1 MRKGALLVLVAF
13 AFGALL
19 AQASAAPQCHAAR
32 GMQVTLFGG
41 VDDPD
46 VLVWDS
52 RVRLVS
58 YGAGSTDARQFLL
71 PHALLNRPGTR
82 AVVQACVAGVVHSKF
97 SMDAGDAVGVQIM
110 SGRYRGRYGWVSSS
124 DIRGN
129 GIPEAQE
136 PW

>member
-1 MRKGALLVLVAF
+1 MRRCVLIAAF
-13 AFGALL
+13 AFAALVVP
-19 AQASAAPQCHAAR
+19 ASAAPQCHAVR

-52 RVRLVS
+52 HDRLVS

-82 AVVQACVAGVVHSKF
+82 AVVESCLAGIVHSKF
-97 SMDAGDAVGVQIM
+97 SMDADDAVGVQIL

-124 DIRGN
+124 DIRGR

-136 PW
+136 SW

>member
-1 MRKGALLVLVAF
+1 MFKRLLVAAF
-13 AFGALL
+13 VCCALM
-19 AQASAAPQCHAAR
+19 AQANAADQCYATR
-32 GMQVTLFGG
+32 GMHVTLFGG

-52 RVRLVS
+52 RDRLIA
-58 YGAGSTDARQFLL
+58 YGAGSMDTRQFLL
-71 PHALLNRPGTR
+71 PHAMLNAPGTR
-82 AVVQACVAGVVHSKF
+82 ATVESCIANVVHSKF
-97 SMDAGDAVGVQIM
+97 RTDPGDAIGVLIT

>member
-1 MRKGALLVLVAF
+1 MRRCLALTVFALAALVAP
-13 AFGALL
+13 AI
-19 AQASAAPQCHAAR
+19 AAPQCHAAR

-52 RVRLVS
+52 RGRLVS
-58 YGAGSTDARQFLL
+58 YGAGSTDTRQFLL

-82 AVVQACVAGVVHSKF
+82 AVVQSCVAGIVHSKF
-97 SMDAGDAVGVQIM
+97 RTDADDAIGVQIV
-110 SGRYRGRYGWVSSS
+110 SGKYRGRYGWVSSS

>member
-1 MRKGALLVLVAF
+1 MYKWLVLA
-13 AFGALL
+13 ALL
-19 AQASAAPQCHAAR
+19 AGAMAAYAPAAQQCRAAR

-52 RVRLVS
+52 RERLIS
-58 YGAGSTDARQFLL
+58 YGAGSTDTRKFLL

-82 AVVQACVAGVVHSKF
+82 AVVEICLGGAVHSKF
-97 SMDAGDAVGVQIM
+97 GMDADDAVGVRIV

-124 DIRGN
+124 DIHAPGL
-129 GIPEAQE
+129 PEAQQ

>member
-1 MRKGALLVLVAF
+1 MCRS
-13 AFGALL
+13 ALL
-19 AQASAAPQCHAAR
+19 AAALFACAIACAGAAQQCHATR

-52 RVRLVS
+52 RDRLIS
-58 YGAGSTDARQFLL
+58 FGAGSTDARKFLL

-82 AVVQACVAGVVHSKF
+82 ATVQSCIGGVVHSKF
-97 SMDAGDAVGVQIM
+97 RMDADDAIGVLIVT
-110 SGRYRGRYGWVSSS
+110 GKYRGRYGWVSSA
-124 DIRGN
+124 DIRGQ

>member
-1 MRKGALLVLVAF
+1 MYRGVLLVAVLFIAL
-13 AFGALL
+13 AGGA
-19 AQASAAPQCHAAR
+19 AAR
-32 GMQVTLFGG
+32 QCYASRGMHVTLFGG

-52 RVRLVS
+52 RDRLIS
-58 YGAGSTDARQFLL
+58 YGAGSADARTFLL

-82 AVVQACVAGVVHSKF
+82 AIVQECAGGVVHSKF
-97 SMDAGDAVGVQIM
+97 HMDADDAVGVLIV
-110 SGRYRGRYGWVSSS
+110 SGKYRGRYGWVSSS
-124 DIRGN
+124 DIRGK

>member
-1 MRKGALLVLVAF
+1 MRKAALLAIAVLAVA
-13 AFGALL
+13 ALW
-19 AQASAAPQCHAAR
+19 AQASAAPQCHAVR
-32 GMQVTLFGG
+32 GMRITLFGG
-41 VDDPD
+41 ADDPD

-52 RVRLVS
+52 RVRLLS
-58 YGAGSTDARQFLL
+58 YGAGSTDERQFLL

-82 AVVQACVAGVVHSKF
+82 AIVQACVAGVVHSKF
-97 SMDAGDAVGVQIM
+97 SVDAQDAVGVKIL

-124 DIRGN
+124 DIHGR

>member
-1 MRKGALLVLVAF
+1 MRSVALAALAAF

-19 AQASAAPQCHAAR
+19 AQTSAAPQCYAVR
-32 GMQVTLFGG
+32 GMHVMLFGG

-52 RVRLVS
+52 RVRLIS

-82 AVVQACVAGVVHSKF
+82 AVVQSCVAGVVHSKF
-97 SMDAGDAVGVQIM
+97 SMDADDAVGVQII

-124 DIRGN
+124 DIRGR